1 MTATTSTKK
10 ASFFGTRY
18 KNDFSQNK
26 KMFIIHIIMELLGL
40 PVYAVV
46 GLVAAYYNSIE
57 NLPTSTM
64 NAIESGCSAFA
75 FIATIAVLISLFLGM
90 TIALNHF
97 NYLYKKSIADMNYGL
112 PLNSKQRF
120 FADYL
125 SGFVM
130 YIVPFVT
137 AVLLAIAILGI
148 GTQFVPNMNEFWEAF
163 PQILQCLAIVVIGLI
178 LFYTLAVFSVVFCG
192 NTFEAIFSILAFNV
206 LIPATVACVW
216 VALCNSYSYGIDE
229 SAIFYK
235 NIFTSTSPVGAICFI
250 ITFAS
255 ELGIY
260 ENSSFSTFLLI
271 KWICITLAVIAIYL
285 FAAYFLYKHRKAE
298 DVSKPYV
305 YKTAFYAMMTMSV
318 YCVLSL
324 FITFNGFLAAG
335 IVLCGILWFIMEVI
349 TRRGFKKFWQAGLG
363 FGAAVLSV
371 ILICNVFEVSK
382 GFGMAKSVPSAS
394 SVESV
399 AIETYDF
406 LGDKMV
412 FRDRKV
418 IEETVKLH
426 EELVDRHFN
435 SENYEYITMQKD
447 NNYSG
452 LCDATI
458 YINYSTFTGS
468 TSTRSYETPT
478 GMTSELMKAILLSD
492 EYAEQIHKGFSKYKF
507 YYIQTNPLYEL
518 NLRFENKSCESDT
531 KTVSISELKAV
542 REAYYKDLLAMT
554 EDDLLNGKYCGSI
567 DGSYFVFESF
577 DNTIAVLEE
586 IGFNCGDITRDDI
599 IDEISYT
606 KYPEFYSYAK
616 QIFEKDYSQKDNS
629 YYYDYGYTS
638 FNEYTLADSISTIG
652 DFYEKSPRY
661 TIAPTDTAVELLNR
675 CTTVVLGEMPIAV
688 FEVNGRCLMLL
699 DRGDNKEL
707 LDNFGTSKPI
717 EKVPFNVGTA
727 ENGWDQYD

>member
-1 MTATTSTKK
+1 MTAATSTKK
-10 ASFFGTRY
+10 ASFFRTRY

-26 KMFIIHIIMELLGL
+26 KMFIIHIVMELLGL
-40 PVYAVV
+40 PVYAVI
-46 GLVAAYYNSIE
+46 GLVAAYYNNLE
-57 NLPTSTM
+57 NIPNSTLY
-64 NAIESGCSAFA
+64 AIESGCAAFA
-75 FIATIAVLISLFLGM
+75 FIATLAVIICLFLGM

-130 YIVPFVT
+130 YLVPFLG

-148 GTQFVPNMNEFWEAF
+148 GTPIIPNMNEFWEMF
-163 PQILQCLAIVVIGLI
+163 PQILKCLSIVII
-178 LFYTLAVFSVVFCG
+178 AMMLFYTLAVFSIIFCG
-192 NTFEAIFSILAFNV
+192 NTFEAIFSVLAFNV

-229 SAIFYK
+229 AAIFYK
-235 NIFTSTSPVGAICFI
+235 NIFTSTSPVGAVCFFF
-250 ITFAS
+250 TFAS
-255 ELGIY
+255 ELGVF
-260 ENSSFSTFLLI
+260 ESSSFSTFLLI
-271 KWICITLAVIAIYL
+271 KWICITLAVIAVYL

-335 IVLCGILWFIMEVI
+335 IVLCGIVWFIMEVI

-399 AIETYDF
+399 AIESYRFFDTKF
-406 LGDKMV
+406 V
-412 FRDRKV
+412 FRDRNV

-435 SENYEYITMQKD
+435 SENYEYKTIQKD
-447 NNYSG
+447 NYYSN
-452 LCDATI
+452 LCDDTL

-478 GMTSELMKAILLSD
+478 GMSGELLKAILLSD
-492 EYAEQIHKGFSKYKF
+492 DYAEQIYKGFSDYEFNFYKN
-507 YYIQTNPLYEL
+507 NPYYEL
-518 NLRFENKSCESDT
+518 TLRFENKSCESNT

-554 EDDLLNGKYCGSI
+554 EDDLLNGKYCGLI
-567 DGSYFVFESF
+567 DGSYFVLENF
-577 DNTIAVLEE
+577 DNTIALLEE
-586 IGFNCGDITRDDI
+586 IGFSCDDITKDDI
-599 IDEISYT
+599 IDEIGYT

-616 QIFEKDYSQKDNS
+616 QVFETDYSQKDNS
-629 YYYDYGYTS
+629 YYYYEIDS
-638 FNEYTLADSISTIG
+638 SNEYTVVDSISTVG
-652 DFYEKSPRY
+652 YHYGHSARY
-661 TIAPTDTAVELLNR
+661 TLVPTDTAVELINR
-675 CTTVVLGEMPIAV
+675 CTTVVLGEKPIAV
-688 FEVNGRCLMLL
+688 FEVNGRQLSLL

-707 LDNFGTSKPI
+707 LENLGKPI
-717 EKVPFNVGTA
+717 EQFSFTVGTD
-727 ENGWDQYD
+727 ENGWDSYD

>member
-26 KMFIIHIIMELLGL
+26 KMFIIHIVMELLGL

-46 GLVAAYYNSIE
+46 GLITAYYDTLE
-57 NLPTSTM
+57 NVPDSTIY
-64 NAIESGCSAFA
+64 AIESGCAAFA
-75 FIATIAVLISLFLGM
+75 FIATLAIIICLFLGM

-130 YIVPFVT
+130 YLVPFLG

-148 GTQFVPNMNEFWEAF
+148 GTPIIPNMNEFWELF
-163 PQILQCLAIVVIGLI
+163 PQILKCLSIVII
-178 LFYTLAVFSVVFCG
+178 AMMLFYTLAVFSIIFCG
-192 NTFEAIFSILAFNV
+192 NTFEAIFSVLAFNV

-229 SAIFYK
+229 AAIFYK
-235 NIFTSTSPVGAICFI
+235 NIFTSTSPVGAVCFFF
-250 ITFAS
+250 TFAS
-255 ELGIY
+255 ELGVF
-260 ENSSFSTFLLI
+260 ESSSFSTFLLI
-271 KWICITLAVIAIYL
+271 KWICITLAVVAVYL

-335 IVLCGILWFIMEVI
+335 IVLCGIVWFIMEVI

-399 AIETYDF
+399 AIESYQFFDTKF
-406 LGDKMV
+406 V

-435 SENYEYITMQKD
+435 SENYEYKTIQKD
-447 NNYSG
+447 NYYSN
-452 LCDATI
+452 LCDDTL

-478 GMTSELMKAILLSD
+478 GMSGELLKAILLSD
-492 EYAEQIHKGFSKYKF
+492 EYAEQIYKGFSDYEFNFYKN
-507 YYIQTNPLYEL
+507 NPYYEL
-518 NLRFENKSCESDT
+518 TLRFENKSCESNT

-542 REAYYKDLLAMT
+542 REAYYNDLLAMT
-554 EDDLLNGKYCGSI
+554 EDDLLNGKYCGLI
-567 DGSYFVFESF
+567 DGSYFVLENF
-577 DNTIAVLEE
+577 DNTIALLEE
-586 IGFNCGDITRDDI
+586 IGFSCDDITKDDI
-599 IDEISYT
+599 IDEIGYT

-616 QIFEKDYSQKDNS
+616 QVFEMDYSRKDNS
-629 YYYDYGYTS
+629 YYYYEYNSSD
-638 FNEYTLADSISTIG
+638 EYTIADSISTVG
-652 DFYEKSPRY
+652 YTHGNSARY
-661 TIAPTDTAVELLNR
+661 TIGPTDAAVELLNR
-675 CTTVVLGEMPIAV
+675 CTSVVLGEMPIAI
-688 FEVNGRCLMLL
+688 FEVNGRRLLLL

-707 LDNFGTSKPI
+707 LEQFGKPVD
-717 EKVPFNVGTA
+717 KVSFTVGTD
-727 ENGWDQYD
+727 ENGWDSYD